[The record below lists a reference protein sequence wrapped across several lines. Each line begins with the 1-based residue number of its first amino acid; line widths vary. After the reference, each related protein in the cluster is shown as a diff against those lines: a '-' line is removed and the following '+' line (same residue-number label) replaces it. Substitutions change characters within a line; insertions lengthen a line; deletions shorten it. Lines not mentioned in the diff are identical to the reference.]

1 MTWIKPLGYHNGT
14 TYHKAQLSTLHNPM
28 WSCAQEIET
37 STHFVRHCPNY
48 HCPRK
53 PSLKKIDSNTL
64 KQNKQLIT
72 KLFLFDKKKLKV
84 VQDKSILTSTIDFL
98 QATNRDLRP
107 RYLIK
112 CLIGMVPSRHLHV
125 QS

>member
-1 MTWIKPLGYHNGT
+1 MAQHIIRHNFQHCITLCGVAPRRL
-14 TYHKAQLSTLHNPM
+14 KLQPILSVIVLITIV
-28 WSCAQEIET
+28 QD
-37 STHFVRHCPNY
+37 
-48 HCPRK
+48 K